1 MPRNIS
7 SNQSGNK
14 AHNAL
19 FSLPTLLS
27 LLCLEAGGEK
37 NKTKLRHHIW
47 CLLFE
52 PDLRHCFLHS
62 PWLPASWLVED
73 WCMFIC
79 MCGRVILW
87 QCREWD
93 TDIHSPKP
101 SQSLWKAKGL
111 CGSANLISH
120 PVRALLPKAQGR
132 RDKTQQ
138 FVHILIAY
146 PPAEKDKTCLRH

>member
-1 MPRNIS
+1 MLRDIS

-19 FSLPTLLS
+19 SSLPTLLS
-27 LLCLEAGGEK
+27 LLCLDAGK
-37 NKTKLRHHIW
+37 YLRHCSW

-73 WCMFIC
+73 RCMFVC

-87 QCREWD
+87 HRREWEQ
-93 TDIHSPKP
+93 TFTVRNHHIPLKT
-101 SQSLWKAKGL
+101 KGL
-111 CGSANLISH
+111 CGSANLIGH
-120 PVRALLPKAQGR
+120 PVRALLPQAQGR

-146 PPAEKDKTCLRH
+146 PPAEKDKTCSRG

>member
-1 MPRNIS
+1 MLRAIS

-14 AHNAL
+14 VHNAL
-19 FSLPTLLS
+19 SSLPTLLS
-27 LLCLEAGGEK
+27 LPCLEAGK
-37 NKTKLRHHIW
+37 YLRHRIR

-52 PDLRHCFLHS
+52 PDLWHCFLHS

-73 WCMFIC
+73 QCVFVC
-79 MCGRVILW
+79 MCGWVILW
-87 QCREWD
+87 HRREWEQ
-93 TDIHSPKP
+93 TFTVPLKT
-101 SQSLWKAKGL
+101 KGL

-120 PVRALLPKAQGR
+120 PVRALLPQAQGR

-146 PPAEKDKTCLRH
+146 PPAEKDKTCSRG

>member
-1 MPRNIS
+1 MLRGIS

-19 FSLPTLLS
+19 SSLPTLLS
-27 LLCLEAGGEK
+27 LLCSEAGKYLG
-37 NKTKLRHHIW
+37 HSIW

-52 PDLRHCFLHS
+52 PDLRHCFPHS

-73 WCMFIC
+73 RCVSVC
-79 MCGRVILW
+79 MCGRGHSLAP
-87 QCREWD
+87 QGMRA
-93 TDIHSPKP
+93 DIYNLKKP
-101 SQSLWKAKGL
+101 SRCLWKQKAL

-120 PVRALLPKAQGR
+120 PVRALLPQAQGR
-132 RDKTQQ
+132 WDKTQQ

-146 PPAEKDKTCLRH
+146 PSAEKDNTF